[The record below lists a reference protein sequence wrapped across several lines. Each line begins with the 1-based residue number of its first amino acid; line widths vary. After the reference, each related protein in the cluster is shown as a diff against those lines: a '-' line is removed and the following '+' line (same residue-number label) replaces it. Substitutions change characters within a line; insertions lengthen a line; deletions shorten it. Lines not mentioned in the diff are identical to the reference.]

1 MMDFDTTTVNPFL
14 VYDSTS
20 RTYQHTSYAYDYSR
34 IRLSPSWYP
43 NTWNLSTVYASAIDK
58 NHRVYDFGNMGE
70 LLNSIRSVTDL
81 TDTIDSSNIVAK
93 DLNDEDIIAEDIG
106 NLIG

>member
-1 MMDFDTTTVNPFL
+1 MMDFDITTVNPFL
-14 VYDSTS
+14 VYNSTS
-20 RTYQHTSYAYDYSR
+20 QTYQHTSYAHDYSR

-43 NTWNLSTVYASAIDK
+43 NTWNLSTGYASAM
-58 NHRVYDFGNMGE
+58 NTNRGVYDFGNMGE
-70 LLNSIRSVTDL
+70 FLTSICSVTDL
-81 TDTIDSSNIVAK
+81 TDIIDSSNIAAK